1 MRVGARI
8 VVTAVVCAAAFATQ
22 AQADTD
28 IPDRALIEK
37 VRYYYQINKHRANRG
52 YGCNWFRVLIA
63 FGDKTAGEWPGY
75 GSCTLTPYTA
85 TEAQTSEKIWWGWRP
100 VRQALEQLETAQ
112 SVEVVHVAPFRSGA
126 ALELQP
132 QTLAQQAQLPVIGF
146 SQATACEGD
155 TTRTYGVATEQTDS
169 VLWCSVQSSTAIT
182 NLAVNYEILE
192 DSGSNYIALDD
203 GAAEKGQT
211 LSFTYGWD
219 RVTQKPLPAATTY
232 QIEIPIIDDFVTE
245 PDGRVDIRL
254 LPGDGYTLDSIIQ
267 TSVTLQD
274 ADDYTT
280 DISAYF
286 SVSYKEATSQGEFGN
301 HSVLTPG
308 DLVAIK
314 LHASLPLSTKSI
326 PLILKLISH
335 YGEFVATNNNGL
347 TKVSGANA
355 YELEVTVPPL
365 ATEVVVTIATKAD
378 ENFDFDN
385 VYGYISVQPR
395 LRDHDRIF
403 HGLQINLQPIKSKR
417 APPSNFDGDL
427 SEYTARQCVEKNI
440 PSGQRCGIG
449 NQQVMIEYAHDPD
462 VLHTEEDIAFFVYPS
477 QIRTPSVQVKAT
489 WTGFNNG
496 DKTFTIPKSGSR
508 ITLPVDLEDQFNGD
522 LNVKFETI
530 NSTYSIPDAY
540 RQFTVQVE
548 DHDPTE
554 WEWTENTLGIP
565 DEGSHPKIAKIS
577 LNTGTSKNLKWPQ
590 DAVTEID
597 FNIQG
602 CALSVDPVFRTASVS
617 GDLPCHIHLGG
628 TGDTVSRVGSELDKF
643 RIVGQLK
650 GGITLTFEVGNDDD
664 MDDEEITI
672 NPIIVLHNNGGIV
685 RNIAN
690 SQGKLHPTSFI
701 AYDDDVARNA
711 TSEPTYVGFTRT
723 SYFVS
728 EINNPA
734 QPVLKAYQY
743 DQDVLKA
750 CEQTNSLEA
759 CLKDSTVGATRTSNY
774 TFIDTVE
781 IPVVVTLDG
790 TAVRED
796 LQSSYD
802 THGIIIQAGGTGKMD
817 IFVKHDNIEE
827 FTETFT
833 ISLGSPLPQGVF
845 PGEITSSTMNIL
857 DADPTVAEAHQRQQA
872 EDARLAGI
880 ELEQRCADDP
890 TLAECTPTVKVKT
903 LTKELTDD
911 GLTSGYT
918 AAIGV
923 QLTSTRNITNH
934 AMAFQLENQKGD
946 RANETHTTQLSGITL
961 TAGVPKE
968 YTFNA
973 AFKQDSAKNGSVDY
987 PDGQVLVKFQ
997 PQSSLNLE
1005 QPERDNLIW
1014 LRDGAS
1020 DSSAIFTVRKYT
1032 SGVYADNTD
1041 GNLFVFG
1048 TSDRDLMS
1056 WETVEIPIIV
1066 EGRNGATVTTDDYRI
1081 EAVSG
1086 QNNLRVR
1093 KRNDGTY
1100 TAILTG
1106 THTDPT
1112 TASTNNFSCGTL
1124 LVNTSRNVCL
1134 RYVNQRKGVN
1144 GLDHDY
1150 DIAIRLEPAIHGR
1163 YGQTKNTTYTVH
1175 KTTSHQVR
1183 TTVSPGNPPA
1193 GVARTI
1199 KIVPVDSTTITEPAL
1214 DPVPSK
1220 SLMQRNWTD
1229 HAFDVV
1235 IDPSPASPV
1244 HFDFCLDPNKP
1255 STASYYFDLRIVDE
1269 MDSRHNIAVGG
1280 LAWDRKSNC
1289 TKGHV
1294 TRNTKT
1300 RYYLRVHGDSH
1311 DEGTETFGIRVR
1323 VNEPNT
1329 DNVSSN
1335 GAVTKWT
1342 ITNDGP
1348 IPAAWLARFGRTV
1361 AQQALD
1367 GIAGRLAAPRTPGT
1381 QGTIAGRALNL
1392 GARDRVGHENPFG
1405 GEEPGSP
1412 DWPGRAFG
1420 FDGDSARVGPGG
1432 MTTGASG
1439 GGPPAPALTLR
1450 DVLRGSS
1457 FTATGQPDAT
1467 GGSVALWGRAAQATF
1482 DGREGATSLDG
1493 EVTTGLLGVDYARDR
1508 WLVGVSLLQSTG
1520 TGDYA
1525 NIGAR
1530 PQPCPADG
1538 NLSAERQT
1546 GPCKGMV
1553 ETTLTAA
1560 VPYASLQASEQ
1571 LSLWG
1576 AAGYGRGTVRLET
1589 GMGETLRTDV
1599 DWSMATLGLRGTVLA
1614 PTPEGNGPALA
1625 VTSDALWAG
1634 TDSEKTRGLES
1645 SDSDVTRLRLGLEG
1659 SWQMALDDLGQLKPT
1674 LAVGARHDGGD
1685 AETGFGVE
1693 LGGGLAWAVPTVGLA
1708 LNVEGRTLLTH
1719 REDDFQDQGV
1729 AASFTFDPDP
1739 TTPLGPSLTL
1749 RQDWGG
1755 QATGGLDALFAPNP
1769 LAQRQGTTATRRW
1782 GTEAAWGFPVF
1793 DGAFT
1798 GSPHVGLGLATGMRD
1813 YRLGWR
1819 LVPATPASAL
1829 SVGLQATRRERDAG
1843 RPEHTVGLEITT
1855 RW

>member
-8 VVTAVVCAAAFATQ
+8 VVAAVVCAAAFATQ
-22 AQADTD
+22 AQADT
-28 IPDRALIEK
+28 PDRALIKK
-37 VRYYYQINKHRANRG
+37 VRYYYQINKHRADRR

-63 FGDKTAGEWPGY
+63 FGDKTAGEWPSY
-75 GSCTLTPYTA
+75 GSCALTPYTA
-85 TEAQTSEKIWWGWRP
+85 AEARTSEKVWWGWRP

-112 SVEVVHVAPFRSGA
+112 SVEVVQEVVEVVPFRSGA

-132 QTLAQQAQLPVIGF
+132 QTLPQQAQLPVIGF
-146 SQATACEGD
+146 SQAAACEGNA
-155 TTRTYGVATEQTDS
+155 TTTPGVATEGTDPY
-169 VLWCSVQSSTAIT
+169 LWCSVQSSIATT

-192 DSGSNYIALDD
+192 DSGSNYMNDD
-203 GAAEKGQT
+203 DRAAERGET
-211 LSFTYGWD
+211 LNFAYGWD
-219 RVTQKPLPAATTY
+219 RDNGEFLPAATTY
-232 QIEIPIIDDFVTE
+232 RTLISINDDFVTE
-245 PDGRVDIRL
+245 PDGRVDMRL
-254 LPGDGYTLDSIIQ
+254 LPGDGYTLGSIIQ

-274 ADDYTT
+274 NDDYTT
-280 DISAYF
+280 EPIFNITSTYREAGSQDSF
-286 SVSYKEATSQGEFGN
+286 SSN
-301 HSVLTPG
+301 HIFTPG
-308 DLVAIK
+308 DLIEIRI
-314 LHASLPLSTKSI
+314 STGHQFSAKSI
-326 PLILKLISH
+326 PFILKLIPA
-335 YGEFVATNNNGL
+335 YGEFVATNGL
-347 TKVSGANA
+347 AKVSGEEA
-355 YELEVTVPPL
+355 YELEVTIPPL
-365 ATEVVVTIATKAD
+365 ATGTRVTIATKAD
-378 ENFDFDN
+378 KNFDFDTN
-385 VYGYISVQPR
+385 LYGYISVQLR
-395 LRDHDRIF
+395 LRDHGRTF
-403 HGLQINLQPIKSKR
+403 HANWITLQPIKP
-417 APPSNFDGDL
+417 APSSDLDGNP
-427 SEYTARQCVEKNI
+427 SEYTARECVEKNI
-440 PSGQRCGIG
+440 PSGHICGIG
-449 NQQVMIEYAHDPD
+449 QQQVMIEYAHDSD

-489 WTGFNNG
+489 WTGFSDG
-496 DKTFTIPKSGSR
+496 DKTFTIPKNGSR
-508 ITLPVDLEDQFNGD
+508 ITLPVDDNDQFNGN

-530 NSTYSIPDAY
+530 NSTASIPDAY
-540 RQFTVQVE
+540 RHFTVQVE

-554 WEWTENTLGIP
+554 WTWSPNTLGIP
-565 DEGSHPKIAKIS
+565 DEGSHPKIAKIA
-577 LNTGTSKNLKWPQ
+577 LNAGTSKYLKWPQ

-602 CALSVDPVFRTASVS
+602 CALSAQRVVGTPSVP
-617 GDLPCHIHLGG
+617 GDIPCHIHLDG
-628 TGDTVSRVGSELDKF
+628 TNGTITRLESDKF
-643 RIVGQLK
+643 RIVGRLNA
-650 GGITLTFEVGNDDD
+650 GIILTFEVGHDDD

-672 NPIIVLHNNGGIV
+672 NPIIVLQNNGGTV
-685 RNIAN
+685 RSIAN
-690 SQGKLHPTSFI
+690 GSGELPPTSFI
-701 AYDDDVARNA
+701 AYDDEVNRDV
-711 TSEPTYVGFTRT
+711 TSEPTYVSFTRD
-723 SYFVS
+723 SYIILETNS
-728 EINNPA
+728 PA

-743 DQDVLKA
+743 DQNVLD
-750 CEQTNSLEA
+750 A
-759 CLKDSTVGATRTSNY
+759 CLQTHTLQACFKDSAVAATRTSNY
-774 TFIDTVE
+774 TFIDTVS
-781 IPVVVTLDG
+781 IPVVVTFDRTASPADVHRNYG
-790 TAVRED
+790 T
-796 LQSSYD
+796 
-802 THGIIIQAGGTGKMD
+802 GITIQASSGAVGKMD
-817 IFVKHDNIEE
+817 IHVVADGEE
-827 FTETFT
+827 ELTETFT
-833 ISLGSPLPQGVF
+833 VSLGSPLPPGVLA
-845 PGEITSSTMNIL
+845 GEIPSATMNIV
-857 DADPTVAEAHQRQQA
+857 DADPTVAEAAQRQKA
-872 EDARLAGI
+872 EDGRLARI
-880 ELEQRCADDP
+880 ALEQRCTDDP

-903 LTKELTDD
+903 LTKELTDSD
-911 GLTSGYT
+911 LTSTYT
-918 AAIGV
+918 AALRV
-923 QLTSTRNITNH
+923 QLTATRDVTNE

-961 TAGVPKE
+961 AAGVPKE
-968 YTFNA
+968 HTFNA
-973 AFKQDSAKNGSVDY
+973 EFKQDSAKNGVHDY

-997 PQSSLNLE
+997 PQSSLNFE

-1020 DSSAIFTVRKYT
+1020 NPSAIFAVRKAT

-1041 GNLFVFG
+1041 GNLFIFG
-1048 TSDRDLMS
+1048 TRNRDLMS

-1086 QNNLRVR
+1086 QNNLRVK

-1106 THTDPT
+1106 TNTDPT
-1112 TASTNNFSCGTL
+1112 TVGIANFTCGTHL
-1124 LVNTSRNVCL
+1124 LNTNRNVCL

-1150 DIAIRLEPAIHGR
+1150 DIAIRLDPAINGR
-1163 YGQTKNTTYTVH
+1163 YGQTKNTTYTAH
-1175 KTTSHQVR
+1175 ATDSHQVH
-1183 TTVSPGNPPA
+1183 TTVSPGNAPA
-1193 GVARTI
+1193 SAARTI

-1214 DPVPSK
+1214 GPVPSK

-1235 IDPSPASPV
+1235 IDPGPVSLV
-1244 HFDFCLDPNKP
+1244 HFDFCLSRDKP
-1255 STASYYFDLRIVDE
+1255 STASYYFDLRMVDE
-1269 MDSRHNIAVGG
+1269 MDSLHNAAVGG
-1280 LAWDRKSNC
+1280 LAWDRTSKC
-1289 TKGHV
+1289 TRGHA
-1294 TRNTKT
+1294 TGKTKT

-1311 DEGTETFGIRVR
+1311 DEGTETFAIKVR
-1323 VNEPNT
+1323 VNEPNP
-1329 DNVSSN
+1329 DNVSSD

-1367 GIAGRLAAPRTPGT
+1367 GIAGRLATPRTPGT

-1392 GARDRVGHENPFG
+1392 SARDRVRHENPFG

-1412 DWPGRAFG
+1412 DWPGRTSG
-1420 FDGDSARVGPGG
+1420 FDADSARIGPGG

-1439 GGPPAPALTLR
+1439 GGRPASALTLR

-1508 WLVGVSLLQSTG
+1508 WLIGVSLLQSTG
-1520 TGDYA
+1520 TGGYA

-1530 PQPCPADG
+1530 SQPCPADG
-1538 NLSAERQT
+1538 NLSAERRT
-1546 GPCKGMV
+1546 DPCKGMV

-1560 VPYASLQASEQ
+1560 VPYVSLQASEQ

-1614 PTPEGNGPALA
+1614 PTPGDNGPALA

-1634 TDSEKTRGLES
+1634 TDSEKTRGMES

-1693 LGGGLAWAVPTVGLA
+1693 LGGGVAWAVPTVGLA

-1739 TTPLGPSLTL
+1739 ATPLGPSLTL

-1798 GSPHVGLGLATGMRD
+1798 GSPHVGLGLATGTRD

-1829 SVGLQATRRERDAG
+1829 SVGLQATRRERDAA